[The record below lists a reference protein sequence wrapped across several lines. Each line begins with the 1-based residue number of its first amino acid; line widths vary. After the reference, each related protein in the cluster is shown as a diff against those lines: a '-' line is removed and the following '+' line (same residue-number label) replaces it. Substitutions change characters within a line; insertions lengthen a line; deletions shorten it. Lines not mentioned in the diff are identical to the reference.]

1 MEARSGMDLTKVR
14 AALTGVEE
22 DQAPES
28 TSRQY
33 SLLSH
38 LVTPPSYFVYLLLRL
53 VGFRSY
59 QMDDK
64 SEWQFYVRY
73 RGASFCILDW
83 KTMAWSIEG
92 IATSSQQRGSEEILG
107 KAESLRRR
115 IETAGRHLD
124 KVLEPELKKQV
135 MAKDFALQN
144 SYDHVRSLY
153 DYFRGQVEDALHALE
168 EVNVKETTSSEE
180 FLEKFNQQLELERIA
195 SYNACAM
202 IAFFFSYTDLIFDT
216 LFALFLH
223 STMSFQEFRALSW
236 RERFLLVLPVAQE
249 RHLSQMYQQLLRTK
263 QTWRDIPLHG
273 FGGHAAL
280 LVPVP
285 GLGLIPTTFES
296 ISTTVH
302 FSHTPIREENARQ
315 VLELLS
321 SFDTWLAEN
330 ERTQYAVL
338 YAQSGLEIPFSQER
352 IEAIRSWMASPE
364 AFKNALND
372 EKSYRQYLLD
382 QYQ

>member
-1 MEARSGMDLTKVR
+1 MESEKRMDLSRVH
-14 AALTGVEE
+14 AALTGFEE
-22 DQAPES
+22 EQAPES
-28 TSRQY
+28 TSGQY

-38 LVTPPSYFVYLLLRL
+38 LVKPPSYFVYLLLRI

-59 QMDDK
+59 QTEDK

-73 RGASFCILDW
+73 KGTPFCILDW

-92 IATSSQQRGSEEILG
+92 IATSSQPRGNEEIQG

-115 IETAGRHLD
+115 IETASRKLD

-135 MAKDFALQN
+135 EIKNFALQN
-144 SYDHVRSLY
+144 SYDHVWSLY
-153 DYFRGQVEDALHALE
+153 DYFRGQVEDALNDLE
-168 EVNVKETTSSEE
+168 EVNAGETTSSDE
-180 FLEKFNQQLELERIA
+180 FMEKINQQLELERIA

-216 LFALFLH
+216 LFALSLH
-223 STMSFQEFRALSW
+223 PTMSFQEFRARSW
-236 RERFLLVLPVAQE
+236 RERFTLVLPLAQD
-249 RHLSQMYQQLLRTK
+249 RHLSQMYQQLLRMK
-263 QTWRDIPLHG
+263 QIWRDVPLHG

-285 GLGLIPTTFES
+285 GLGLVPTSFES

-302 FSHTPIREENARQ
+302 FSHTPMREENARQ
-315 VLELLS
+315 ALELLS
-321 SFDTWLAEN
+321 SFDAWLAEN
-330 ERTQYAVL
+330 ERTRYAVL

-352 IEAIRSWMASPE
+352 VEEIRSWMSSPE
-364 AFKNALND
+364 AFKNALTN